1 MPKSAENRAEQY
13 RYTQNRELSWL
24 RFNQRVLEEAA
35 DESNPLLERLK
46 FVAIFANNLDEF
58 FMVRVGSLFDLA
70 AVSPEAVDN
79 KTGMTPIQQLHCI
92 YQTVPE
98 LIEQK
103 KAIYAGVLSALHEAG
118 VEDVTYQ
125 MLSGREEKYIERYFK
140 TNILPIL
147 SPIIIGSHHPVP
159 HLVSKRLYVTALLQ
173 DKKGKGA
180 IGILPVP
187 QSVPAYVKL
196 PETELRFIRTEEILL
211 HWAPALF
218 GAYEVLET
226 CLITVMR
233 QVSSTS

>member
-103 KAIYAGVLSALHEAG
+103 KAIYVGVLSALHEAG

-125 MLSGREEKYIERYFK
+125 MLSSREEKYIERYFK
-140 TNILPIL
+140 PTSCPFCPPL
-147 SPIIIGSHHPVP
+147 SSAAITPCPTWSASGS
-159 HLVSKRLYVTALLQ
+159 
-173 DKKGKGA
+173 
-180 IGILPVP
+180 
-187 QSVPAYVKL
+187 
-196 PETELRFIRTEEILL
+196 
-211 HWAPALF
+211 
-218 GAYEVLET
+218 
-226 CLITVMR
+226 M
-233 QVSSTS
+233 